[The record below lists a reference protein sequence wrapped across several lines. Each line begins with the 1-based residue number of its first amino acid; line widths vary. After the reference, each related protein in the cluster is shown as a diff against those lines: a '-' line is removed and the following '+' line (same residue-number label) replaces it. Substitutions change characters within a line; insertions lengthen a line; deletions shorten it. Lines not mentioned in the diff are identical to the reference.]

1 MAGQFPD
8 IRNVSDLG
16 NDWTLI
22 GVDKGDTKHVK
33 IDKRHQQY
41 VAVISVKFGDDEG
54 GQRVL
59 YFLGYKKFLASE
71 QGRLLV
77 TNISQKYNLRRQVQ
91 PVENPSVLK
100 KIYQEWD
107 DRVKTNKVNIKDEK
121 KQDSVSELGNVKEAT
136 ALIEQCLKDGVSDV
150 HLEVRDAEARIRR
163 RINGVISVYK
173 PLTAHEGKN
182 WGNTI
187 YNVLVTVGSEIFDP
201 NKVQDGLIDKDL
213 GTMRLRGR
221 VATSPVQPNGFDMVI
236 RLLKIQ
242 NATKPQSLDTLGY
255 SSNEIKRIEIA
266 TNKPSGVIIIAGTT
280 GSGKST
286 TLQNMLMTKILQEK
300 AQIKVITVE
309 DPVEYFIPNATQI
322 SVVRDA
328 DGNAEKSFGAAMR
341 TAMRQDPDILMVG
354 EIRDAQSCA
363 LMRSAVQSGH
373 PVYSTVHASSCIS
386 VISRLEALG
395 LDRDVMASQNFIA
408 GFFYQKLL
416 AKVCPHCAQPFDG
429 NAIPFR
435 LTQKDFLTSLK
446 IVNQESADLWFNRY
460 SESGSN
466 VSFVRF
472 LQDKRVINC
481 EQADSV
487 ASSYMIF
494 NNKDKAAELLER
506 IKKVADVK
514 NDTILFRGK
523 GCKACKGSGIIG
535 RIPVSEGITF
545 DGEMLEM
552 LARNDE
558 QALTSYWRKNKGGR
572 FALEDAIVK
581 MRHGLVDPV
590 DIESHLDLLDSVS
603 I

>member
-1 MAGQFPD
+1 MTGHTRD

-22 GVDKGDTKHVK
+22 GVDSGDTSHVK

-77 TNISQKYNLRRQVQ
+77 ANITQKYNLRRQVQ

-100 KIYQEWD
+100 TIYNEWD
-107 DRVKTNKVNIKDEK
+107 VLVKANKVHVNDEK
-121 KQDSVSELGNVKEAT
+121 KKDTVAELGNVKEAT
-136 ALIEQCLKDGVSDV
+136 ELIEQCLNDGVSDV
-150 HLEVRDAEARIRR
+150 HLEVRDADAKIRR
-163 RINGVISVYK
+163 RINGVISDHL
-173 PLTAHEGKN
+173 PLSAHQGKS

-201 NKVQDGLIDKDL
+201 NIVQDGLIDKDL
-213 GTMRLRGR
+213 GSVRLRGR

-242 NATKPQSLDTLGY
+242 SATKPQSMETLGY
-255 SSNEIKRIEIA
+255 SHNEIKRIEIA
-266 TNKPSGVIIIAGTT
+266 TNKPSGVIIVAGTT

-286 TLQNMLMTKILQEK
+286 TLQNLLMTKILQEK

-322 SVVRDA
+322 SVVRDKE
-328 DGNAEKSFGAAMR
+328 GNAEKSFGAAMR
-341 TAMRQDPDILMVG
+341 AAMRQDPDILMVG
-354 EIRDAQSCA
+354 EIRDNQSCA
-363 LMRSAVQSGH
+363 LMRAAAQSGH
-373 PVYSTVHASSCIS
+373 PVYSTVHASSCIAI
-386 VISRLEALG
+386 ISRLEALG
-395 LDRDVMASQNFIA
+395 LGRDVMASQNFIA

-416 AKVCPHCAQPFDG
+416 AKVCPHCAQPLSG
-429 NAIPFR
+429 SKIPFR
-435 LTQKDFLTSLK
+435 LTEKDFLTSLK
-446 IVNQESADLWFNRY
+446 ILSQDSADLWYGRY
-460 SESGSN
+460 CESSSK
-466 VSFVRF
+466 VSFVRY

-481 EQADSV
+481 EQADNV
-487 ASSYMIF
+487 ASSYIIF
-494 NNKDKAAELLER
+494 NNREKAEQLYDR
-506 IKKVADVK
+506 IKKMSDIK
-514 NDTILFRGK
+514 NDKILFRGK
-523 GCKACKGSGIIG
+523 GCKLCKHSGIIG
-535 RIPVSEGITF
+535 RVPVSEGITF

-552 LARNDE
+552 VARNDE